1 MAGELNWGW
10 SIVIHFFLVG
20 LGAGALITSAYLLLR
35 DGRAGKY
42 FQVARYGAFLAPVPV
57 LLDGIVVI
65 TELGS
70 FHAGHYFKFLNLYT
84 TVTASPMSIGA
95 WLVALFVVLSLVYAY
110 TFLAKD
116 AAPGDR
122 FDTLRRTMAWIG
134 MPLSVAVGFYPGM
147 LLSVMQSR
155 PLWNSSI
162 LPVVFML
169 SALSMGIACIVL
181 ARILVPAKAGDE
193 KADTEYSNNNY
204 VLTTSNVVV
213 LSALLLLVFLFV
225 MLAHRTVG
233 GMSEA
238 ISVIL
243 TGGGLATSFWLGVV
257 VIGLMVPLVV
267 GLVSVLP
274 RLVQGKEY
282 AVSRAVE
289 IIVPVTVL
297 IGAFMLRYVMLVAG
311 QITGP
316 IGI

>member
-1 MAGELNWGW
+1 MAGELYWGW

-20 LGAGALITSAYLLLR
+20 LSAGALVTSAYLLLR

-42 FQVARYGAFLAPVPV
+42 FQVARYGAFLAPIPV

-70 FHAGHYFKFLNLYT
+70 FHAGHYFKFLHLYT
-84 TVTASPMSIGA
+84 TVTSSPMSIGA

-122 FDTLRRTMAWIG
+122 FDTLRRTLAWFG
-134 MPLSVAVGFYPGM
+134 MPLAIAVGFYPGM

-162 LPVVFML
+162 LPVVFVL

-181 ARILVPAKAGDE
+181 ARILVPAKASGK
-193 KADTEYSNNNY
+193 KADTEYRDNNY

-213 LSALLLLVFLFV
+213 LSAVLLLVFVFL
-225 MLAHRTVG
+225 MLAQRAVG

-243 TGGGLATSFWLGVV
+243 AGGGLATSFWFGVV
-257 VIGLMVPLVV
+257 VIGLLVPIVV

-289 IIVPVTVL
+289 IIVPIAVL

-316 IGI
+316 VGI